1 MIHVIADRRAITKS
15 FPDGLEKL
23 HLKIGRRC
31 SFAVLRSQKYISS
44 NDSILAAKHV
54 ELIEKAELS
63 NAAVAIG
70 IDAETLLERD
80 RFSFAMS
87 APRW

>member
-1 MIHVIADRRAITKS
+1 MINVIADRRRDYEIFSRWAGETSSEDRTKM
-15 FPDGLEKL
+15 FV
-23 HLKIGRRC
+23 RC
-31 SFAVLRSQKYISS
+31 AEIAKDISS
-44 NDSILAAKHV
+44 NDSILAAKHI
-54 ELIEKAELS
+54 ELIEKVELS